1 MKYFIPKVYNCIKT
15 GFKSSLA
22 SISALRSAF
31 YTTFLTVYITCLKSI
46 LSFKIAKIIHVS
58 YSITAL
64 KPDVDKFC
72 FAYLSLHIDNITI
85 LTHSLMLCSQMK
97 LPPYYFVDLQI
108 TGEFTIRPGTGHL
121 SLGGHKSCGRRPAS
135 VYNICRC
142 VLRVHPLRSRSSF
155 AIMPLKKQVVKKETK
170 PNSDSDG
177 GKNLHTH
184 ARLQQLQ

>member
-1 MKYFIPKVYNCIKT
+1 LEETLSSHDAFIGMKYFIPKVYNCIKT

-72 FAYLSLHIDNITI
+72 FAYLSFAYR
-85 LTHSLMLCSQMK
+85 Q
-97 LPPYYFVDLQI
+97 YYFFDTLFNAM
-108 TGEFTIRPGTGHL
+108 FTNET
-121 SLGGHKSCGRRPAS
+121 A
-135 VYNICRC
+135 
-142 VLRVHPLRSRSSF
+142 
-155 AIMPLKKQVVKKETK
+155 AILF
-170 PNSDSDG
+170 
-177 GKNLHTH
+177 
-184 ARLQQLQ
+184 R